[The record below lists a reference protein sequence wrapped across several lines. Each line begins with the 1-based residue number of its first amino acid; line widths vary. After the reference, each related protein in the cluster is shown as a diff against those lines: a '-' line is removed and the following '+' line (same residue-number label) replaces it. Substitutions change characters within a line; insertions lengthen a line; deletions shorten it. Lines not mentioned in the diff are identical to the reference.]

1 MLLHRYFPFGVYFC
15 WGNHEHIRGI
25 KHLQEALS
33 KTNIKVLNN
42 QSIKI
47 LSGDKPLYLL
57 GVDYVDERGGQESAN
72 MREQYLQKSFKKMYQ
87 KMLIRYCLLII
98 LFFID
103 EAFKHNIN
111 LTLTGHTHGGQFA
124 F

>member
-1 MLLHRYFPFGVYFC
+1 MIFLIAEKINDEAIKILNAFTPYFPFGVYFC

-42 QSIKI
+42 QSVKI

-72 MREQYLQKSFKKMYQ
+72 MREQ
-87 KMLIRYCLLII
+87 
-98 LFFID
+98 
-103 EAFKHNIN
+103 
-111 LTLTGHTHGGQFA
+111 
-124 F
+124 